1 MESTVTVK
9 VLDVNEPPSF
19 SEVTEIHVPE
29 DRKVGEVIGTV
40 TVEDADLKEQ
50 LSFTV
55 TRGYTD
61 FMITNTSCFTE
72 VRLAN
77 THLGLKKFIPFHSQ
91 LHFVFT
97 YLSNYSLD
105 MFLKCNA
112 IWLSNTQVSSKC
124 HVPSFHQSG
133 QGTRCVGSLAL
144 KHPLDY
150 EAVSIL
156 PLTVSVQ
163 DSGGLT
169 ATHSQMISVDDV
181 NEPPTVL
188 EFDLKKSFSYR
199 DQ

>member
-1 MESTVTVK
+1 MK

-19 SEVTEIHVPE
+19 VEVTEIHVPE

-77 THLGLKKFIPFHSQ
+77 THLGLKKIIPFHSQ

-97 YLSNYSLD
+97 YLSNYLLD
-105 MFLKCNA
+105 MFLKCNGF
-112 IWLSNTQVSSKC
+112 LNTQVSSKC
-124 HVPSFHQSG
+124 HAPLFFSSVRTRNSVRGEPRPEAPPGLRGCIYPPPDCVCTGLRGPYSHPQS
-133 QGTRCVGSLAL
+133 
-144 KHPLDY
+144 
-150 EAVSIL
+150 
-156 PLTVSVQ
+156 
-163 DSGGLT
+163 
-169 ATHSQMISVDDV
+169 DDQRGR
-181 NEPPTVL
+181 
-188 EFDLKKSFSYR
+188 Y
-199 DQ
+199 Q

>member
-19 SEVTEIHVPE
+19 VEVIEIHVPE

-77 THLGLKKFIPFHSQ
+77 THLGFKKIHSIS
-91 LHFVFT
+91 FT
-97 YLSNYSLD
+97 
-105 MFLKCNA
+105 A
-112 IWLSNTQVSSKC
+112 
-124 HVPSFHQSG
+124 SF
-133 QGTRCVGSLAL
+133 CV
-144 KHPLDY
+144 H
-150 EAVSIL
+150 
-156 PLTVSVQ
+156 
-163 DSGGLT
+163 
-169 ATHSQMISVDDV
+169 ISFK
-181 NEPPTVL
+181 L
-188 EFDLKKSFSYR
+188 FA
-199 DQ
+199 

>member
-1 MESTVTVK
+1 MDSTVTVK

-19 SEVTEIHVPE
+19 VKVIEIHVPE
-29 DRKVGEVIGTV
+29 DRKVGEAIGTV

-77 THLGLKKFIPFHSQ
+77 THLGLKKIIPFHSQ
-91 LHFVFT
+91 LHFLFK

-105 MFLKCNA
+105 MFLKCNGFLTHKSHLNA
-112 IWLSNTQVSSKC
+112 ML
-124 HVPSFHQSG
+124 PYSFHQSG
-133 QGTRCVGSLAL
+133 QGIRCVGSLAL

-150 EAVSIL
+150 EAVSTL
-156 PLTVSVQ
+156 PLSVSVQ

-169 ATHSQMISVDDV
+169 ATHSQMISVVDV

-188 EFDLKKSFSYR
+188 VFDFKKKFPYR
-199 DQ
+199 GQ

>member
-1 MESTVTVK
+1 MK

-19 SEVTEIHVPE
+19 VEVTEIHVPE
-29 DRKVGEVIGTV
+29 DRMVGEVIGTV

-72 VRLAN
+72 VRLDYI
-77 THLGLKKFIPFHSQ
+77 HLGLRKINPFHSQ
-91 LHFVFT
+91 LQFVFT
-97 YLSNYSLD
+97 YLSTYSLD
-105 MFLKCNA
+105 MFLKCNGSLTHKSHLNA
-112 IWLSNTQVSSKC
+112 ML
-124 HVPSFHQSG
+124 PSFHQSG
-133 QGTRCVGSLAL
+133 QGTRCVGSLTL

-150 EAVSIL
+150 EAVSTF
-156 PLTVSVQ
+156 PLTVSAQ

-188 EFDLKKSFSYR
+188 
-199 DQ
+199 